1 MIRLVTIGGFVLC
14 GALALVLELMA
25 RRDTDRIAPLSELL
39 DQVMVSRA
47 VRLTILVFWW
57 WLGWHF
63 IVAAPAPP
71 AG

>member
-1 MIRLVTIGGFVLC
+1 MIRLVTIAGFVLC
-14 GALALVLELMA
+14 GVLALALVVMS
-25 RRDTDRIAPLSELL
+25 RRNADRIAPLSELL

-47 VRLTILVFWW
+47 TRLTIMVFWW

-63 IVAAPAPP
+63 IVAAPMPV